1 MFKLIGFVES
11 ADCLLLNRRLNHD
24 VILSVGFECIV
35 ASVECRLVSRI
46 LNRIDTSMRPCDIFT
61 LRQKYSGG
69 EEQFVTLLKGK
80 KNDPFVKISSG
91 SEGRN
96 DTEVDHNSVTFS
108 PSEERASHHNIPFID
123 DDADGHREYEQIDPN
138 FEEGTLDDHLMA
150 SLKLV
155 SKEKVKV
162 EESPPKKGSDE
173 WSFVTDSL
181 RKRYGEEYN
190 WGSRGDILQPEQL
203 NNHLMQETK
212 NDKTEALKRVARKES
227 SSYRDSGYVGGSSFQ
242 NVSHRSELITRATG
256 GPESK
261 MSSITKPTTS
271 YAHAQLSPSNLRVCA
286 EEEGI
291 VGENVYN
298 DIVEMRYDRLGTT
311 QPFHFSHSAP
321 VARKISTDAQVSPS
335 NNSRF
340 GSHSLNENGWICPY
354 CTIRN
359 PMGNLICSVCSKTNE
374 TRDTKEASKSM
385 DVRWTSRQCSTCTY
399 ANHYDRTECEMCGN
413 PIHDAHP
420 AT

>member
-1 MFKLIGFVES
+1 V
-11 ADCLLLNRRLNHD
+11 LNRRLNQD

-46 LNRIDTSMRPCDIFT
+46 LNRVDTSMPPCDVFKE
-61 LRQKYSGG
+61 RQKCSGG
-69 EEQFVTLLKGK
+69 EDWFVTLLKGK
-80 KNDPFVKISSG
+80 KDGPLAKHSSG
-91 SEGRN
+91 LEYRN

-108 PSEERASHHNIPFID
+108 PTEESTNHHDIPFID
-123 DDADGHREYEQIDPN
+123 DDADGHKEYEQIDPN

-173 WSFVTDSL
+173 WSYVTESL
-181 RKRYGEEYN
+181 KKRYGEEYN

-203 NNHLMQETK
+203 HNHLTQETR
-212 NDKTEALKRVARKES
+212 NDKTEAQKRLARKES

-242 NVSHRSELITRATG
+242 NASHRSELITRATG
-256 GPESK
+256 GSDIK
-261 MSSITKPTTS
+261 MSSMNKPATS
-271 YAHAQLSPSNLRVCA
+271 YAHAQLSPSNLHVCT
-286 EEEGI
+286 EEEQIG
-291 VGENVYN
+291 GENVYN

-311 QPFHFSHSAP
+311 QPFQFSHSAP
-321 VARKISTDAQVSPS
+321 MARKVATDTKVSPS
-335 NNSRF
+335 NKSRF
-340 GSHSLNENGWICPY
+340 GSHSLKENGWVCPY

-385 DVRWTSRQCSTCTY
+385 DVRWASWQCSKCTY
-399 ANHYDRTECEMCGN
+399 DNNYDRTECEMCRN
-413 PIHDAHP
+413 PINDAHP